1 MAQIQKLQGI
11 VIKKVDYKENANL
24 ITLLTKEGKKTL
36 IVRGSKKINS
46 VTRNY
51 TNLFTKMDFN
61 STNNLKLNTLT
72 EASIIKSFININ
84 NDFDKMN
91 IGLIILEKINKLTD
105 EISNQ
110 ETLYDFVSLV
120 LEKLEITKY
129 PNTLLSL
136 FEVKL
141 LYLLGVSPEF
151 KECTICSKKDNQN
164 ALFSVHSG
172 GIICP
177 NHQINN
183 YDLNI
188 NETKALSLLFFIKP
202 DKVDDEFLSL
212 IDEYNNSIS
221 NAIDKF
227 YELHLEHF
235 SKAKKIIK
243 ELQK

>member
-1 MAQIQKLQGI
+1 M
-11 VIKKVDYKENANL
+11 YKENANL
-24 ITLLTKEGKKTL
+24 ITLLTKEGKLSL

-61 STNNLKLNTLT
+61 STNNLRLNTLT
-72 EASIIKSFININ
+72 EADILKSHVNIN

-110 ETLYDFVSLV
+110 ELLYDFVSLI
-120 LEKLEITKY
+120 LERLEETKY

-151 KECTICSKKDNQN
+151 KECTICSKKSDNYN
-164 ALFSVHSG
+164 VFSAHNG
-172 GIICP
+172 GIICN

-183 YDLNI
+183 YDLSG
-188 NETKALSLLFFIKP
+188 NETKALELLFFIKP
-202 DKVDDEFLSL
+202 DKVDEEFLSL
-212 IDEYNNSIS
+212 VNEYNDSIS
-221 NAIDKF
+221 KTIDKF
-227 YELHLEHF
+227 YEIHLEF
-235 SKAKKIIK
+235 YSKAKKIIK
-243 ELQK
+243 ELQNK